1 MMADTARSLAV
12 RLLLRTFT
20 AGGYSNLLLDQALDA
35 SELNAAD
42 KRLCAMLYYG
52 VTERLLTLEHIAGC
66 YTNRPVEKLDREV
79 RFILYLGL
87 YQLLYCEK
95 IPERAAVSETV
106 ALTGVFRKKS
116 ASGFVNAVL
125 RSFLRDGRQIRYPE
139 DKWLRKQAEFSAPAE
154 LIQRVSEQLGENR
167 ADRFFAN
174 ALLPPPVTIRLNTV
188 KAQESDIADLH
199 PVLCEGTDAAYFT
212 KIADV
217 SRTES
222 FRKGYFHVQDL
233 APQLCCKA
241 LDPQPGEIVF
251 DVCAAPGGKTFTI
264 AEMMGNRGQVYA
276 FDLHPNRV
284 KLISDGAKRLGLDCI
299 RAEAQDAK
307 QFRDD
312 LPQADRVLCDVPCSG
327 IGVIRRKPEIKY
339 KKLSDFAGLPEI
351 QYAILENAAR
361 YLRTG
366 GTLVYAT
373 CTVLREE
380 NEAVL
385 ERFLAAHPEFS
396 PVPLTEFGTDK
407 GIKTFTCDD
416 HDCDGFFVGRLTK
429 EG

>member
-12 RLLLRTFT
+12 KLLLRTFT
-20 AGGYSNLLLDQALDA
+20 EGGYSNLLLDQALSGSD
-35 SELNAAD
+35 LGAAD

-52 VTERLLTLEHIAGC
+52 VTERLLTLEYIAGC
-66 YTNRPVEKLDREV
+66 YTKRPVEKLDREV

-125 RSFLRDGRQIRYPE
+125 RSFLRDHKAIREPKE
-139 DKWLRKQAEFSAPAE
+139 KWQRKQVAYSAPAD
-154 LIQRVSEQLGENR
+154 LIRRASEQLGEET

-174 ALLPPPVTIRLNTV
+174 ALLPPPVTIRLNPLR
-188 KAQESDIADLH
+188 ASASDIAELE
-199 PVLCEGTDAAYFT
+199 PVPCPQVPHAYFT
-212 KIADV
+212 NAQDV
-217 SRTES
+217 SRTEA

-233 APQLCCKA
+233 SPQLCCMA
-241 LDPQPGEIVF
+241 LGPKPGETVF

-264 AEMMGNRGQVYA
+264 AEMMEDRGSVYA
-276 FDLHPNRV
+276 FDLHPSRV
-284 KLISDGAKRLGLDCI
+284 RLIREGAARLGLTCI
-299 RAEAQDAK
+299 NAAMQDAK
-307 QFRDD
+307 LRRPD

-327 IGVIRRKPEIKY
+327 LGVIRRKPEIKY
-339 KKLSDFAGLPEI
+339 KPLADLADLPEI
-351 QYAILENAAR
+351 QYAILENASG
-361 YLRTG
+361 YLKPG
-366 GTLVYAT
+366 GILVYAT

-396 PVPLTEFGTDK
+396 PVPLTELGTDTAW
-407 GIKTFTCDD
+407 KTMTAADG
-416 HDCDGFFVGRLTK
+416 DCDGFFVGRLKK

>member
-1 MMADTARSLAV
+1 MADTARSLAV

-20 AGGYSNLLLDQALDA
+20 AGGYSNLLLDQALDG
-35 SELNAAD
+35 SGLNDAD

-52 VTERLLTLEHIAGC
+52 VTERLLTLAYIAGC
-66 YTNRPVEKLDREV
+66 YSNRPVEKLDREV
-79 RFILYLGL
+79 RFILCLGL

-95 IPERAAVSETV
+95 IPDRAAVSETV

-125 RSFLRDGRQIRYPE
+125 RSFLRDGKQIRFPA
-139 DKWLRKQAEFSAPAE
+139 DKWLRKQAEFSAPAD
-154 LIQRVSEQLGENR
+154 LIRKVSDQLGEER

-188 KAQESDIADLH
+188 RAQVQDIADLS
-199 PVLCEGTDAAYFT
+199 PVACEGAEHAYFA
-212 KIADV
+212 KIQDV

-222 FRKGYFHVQDL
+222 FRKGFFHVQDL
-233 APQLCCKA
+233 APQLCCKV
-241 LDPQPGEIVF
+241 LGPQPGEIVF
-251 DVCAAPGGKTFTI
+251 DACAAPGGKTFTI
-264 AEMMGNRGQVYA
+264 AEMMENRGQVFA

-284 KLISDGAKRLGLDCI
+284 KLITEGAARLGLDCI

-307 QFRDD
+307 TFRED

-327 IGVIRRKPEIKY
+327 LGVIRRKPEIKY
-339 KKLSDFAGLPEI
+339 KPLADFAALPDI
-351 QYAILENAAR
+351 QYAILENASR
-361 YLRTG
+361 YLKPG

-380 NEAVL
+380 NEGVL
-385 ERFLAAHPEFS
+385 EWFLMQHPEFS
-396 PVPLTEFGTDK
+396 PVPLEECGTNQ
-407 GIKTFTCDD
+407 GYKTFTCDD
-416 HDCDGFFVGRLTK
+416 HDCDGFFVGRLK
-429 EG
+429 KGE

>member
-1 MMADTARSLAV
+1 MAETSRVLAV
-12 RLLLRTFT
+12 KLLLRTFT
-20 AGGYSNLLLDQALDA
+20 EGGYSNLLLDRALDA
-35 SELNAAD
+35 SGLNAAD

-52 VTERLLTLEHIAGC
+52 VTERLLTLEYIAGC
-66 YTNRPVEKLDREV
+66 YAKRPVEQLDREV

-95 IPERAAVSETV
+95 IPDRAAVSETV

-125 RSFLRDGRQIRYPE
+125 RSFLRDGKEIRFPS
-139 DKWLRKQAEFSAPAE
+139 DKWARKQVEYSAPAE
-154 LIQRVSEQLGENR
+154 LIQKISGYLGEER

-174 ALLPPPVTIRLNTV
+174 ALLPPPVTVRLNTV
-188 KAQESDIADLH
+188 RAKAGDLAELE
-199 PVLCEGTDAAYFT
+199 PVPCKWAEHAYFT
-212 KIADV
+212 RVQDV

-222 FRKGYFHVQDL
+222 FRNGFFHVQDL

-241 LDPQPGEIVF
+241 LAPQPDETVL

-264 AEMMGNRGQVYA
+264 AEMMENRGKVYA

-284 KLISDGAKRLGLDCI
+284 KLIADGAARLGLDCI
-299 RAEAQDAK
+299 QAAVQDAK
-307 QFRDD
+307 LHRDD
-312 LPQADRVLCDVPCSG
+312 MPPADRVLCDVPCSG
-327 IGVIRRKPEIKY
+327 LGVIRRKPEIKY
-339 KKLSDFAGLPEI
+339 KKLSGFAGLPAT
-351 QYAILENAAR
+351 QYAILENAAG
-361 YLRTG
+361 YLKPG
-366 GTLVYAT
+366 GMLVYAT

-396 PVPLTEFGTDK
+396 PVPLTEFGCCE
-407 GIKTFTCDD
+407 GFKTFTCDD
-416 HDCDGFFVGRLTK
+416 DDCDGFFVGRLK
-429 EG
+429 REG

>member
-1 MMADTARSLAV
+1 MADSARSLAV

-35 SELNAAD
+35 SSLNAAD

-66 YTNRPVEKLDREV
+66 YTKRPVEKLDREV
-79 RFILYLGL
+79 QFILYLGL

-125 RSFLRDGRQIRYPE
+125 RSFLRDGKAIRYPA
-139 DKWLRKQAEFSAPAE
+139 DQWLKKQAEFSAPAA
-154 LIQRVSEQLGENR
+154 LIQKVTEQLGEER

-174 ALLPPPVTIRLNTV
+174 ALLPPPVTVRLNQTR
-188 KAQESDIADLH
+188 AQASDIADLN
-199 PVLCEGTDAAYFT
+199 PTPCESAEYAYF
-212 KIADV
+212 AHVPDV

-222 FRKGYFHVQDL
+222 YQKGYFHVQDL

-241 LDPQPGEIVF
+241 LNPQPGETVF

-264 AEMMGNRGQVYA
+264 AELMENRGIVYA

-307 QFRDD
+307 RFRDD

-339 KKLSDFAGLPEI
+339 KQLSEFAPLPGI
-351 QYAILENAAR
+351 QYAILENASR
-361 YLRTG
+361 YLRPG

-380 NEAVL
+380 NEDVL
-385 ERFLAAHPEFS
+385 ERFLTTHPEFS
-396 PVPLTEFGTDK
+396 PVPLTEFSCDAGY
-407 GIKTFTCDD
+407 KTFTCDD
-416 HDCDGFFVGRLTK
+416 CDCDGFFVGRLKK